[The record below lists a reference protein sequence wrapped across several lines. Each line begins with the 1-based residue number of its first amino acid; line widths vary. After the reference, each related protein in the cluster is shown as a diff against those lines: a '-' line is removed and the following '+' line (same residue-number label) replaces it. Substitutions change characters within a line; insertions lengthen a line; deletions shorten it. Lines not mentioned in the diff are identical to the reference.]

1 MKCIYGNPCQRML
14 PSVHLLTCQ
23 IFLEKLWAPVF
34 FDKLEDAEGLEGG
47 QLQFSCTVSGKPAPE
62 ILW

>member
-1 MKCIYGNPCQRML
+1 ML